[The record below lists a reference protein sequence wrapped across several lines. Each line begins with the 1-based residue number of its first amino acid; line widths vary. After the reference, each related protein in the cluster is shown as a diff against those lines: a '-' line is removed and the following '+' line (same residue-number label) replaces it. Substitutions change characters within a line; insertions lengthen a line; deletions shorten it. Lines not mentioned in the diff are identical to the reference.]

1 MEIWQIVGLALT
13 VSVLGIVLRQVR
25 PEIALQMTILAGTA
39 IFLLVLGRVKVII
52 DLLQNLAEQA
62 NVSSYY
68 LLIILKIVGIAY
80 LAEFGAAICRDAGE
94 GALAAKVELAAK
106 VGVFVLAIPIIT
118 AILESLVRLL
128 AWGD

>member
-13 VSVLGIVLRQVR
+13 VSVLGMVLKQVR
-25 PEIALQMTILAGTA
+25 PEIALQMTILAGVV
-39 IFLLVLGRVKVII
+39 IFLLVISKVKVII
-52 DLLQNLAEQA
+52 DLLQNLAGQA

-68 LLIILKIVGIAY
+68 LLIIFKIVGVAY

-106 VGVFVLAIPIIT
+106 VGVLVLAIPIIT